1 MIKMIKKY
9 RRPVLLVTDVIFIIL
24 AVIIFVRVRN
34 AYDTLYHVQE
44 SKRWSTK
51 DMPSAQI
58 DVYVSENKAISTND
72 INSVRAKIVKDL
84 TTDGLIEE
92 GNKKRI
98 WADSFSA
105 ETEVEIKKD
114 GNMYSANAVLTGGDF
129 FLFHPIPVIS
139 GSYISES
146 DEDPYRIVLDE
157 TMAWSIFGST
167 DVEGMEVFIGNRIYT
182 VAGVVKVDKGKFAE
196 ATYGSK
202 GRVFILYK
210 SYTSSKGLGT
220 SETADGTSSD
230 SGDSSATEDSSGS
243 QDSLMILNYQ
253 AVLPNKVQNYASN
266 IIKKGFGVSTD
277 LSDEAKQSNIISTDE
292 IEVIDNTIRYRLL
305 GILLDLRSMPYRSMR
320 VSSVYYPYWENEA
333 RYIQDQMVY
342 AYVSCFLLFILPFLT
357 IIHYIGKVVVIIR
370 DKFEF
375 LFETD
380 YLPKNKLL
388 RKSEY

>member
-9 RRPVLLVTDVIFIIL
+9 RRPVLLVTDAIFIIL

-58 DVYVSENKAISTND
+58 DVYVSENKAISIND

-157 TMAWSIFGST
+157 TMAWNIFGST

-182 VAGVVKVDKGKFAE
+182 VAGVVKVDKENLPKLLTVAREEFSYSIGLIHQVKDLEPLKLLMVQAQIVE
-196 ATYGSK
+196 I
-202 GRVFILYK
+202 RVLQK
-210 SYTSSKGLGT
+210 LH
-220 SETADGTSSD
+220 
-230 SGDSSATEDSSGS
+230 
-243 QDSLMILNYQ
+243 Q
-253 AVLPNKVQNYASN
+253 VH
-266 IIKKGFGVSTD
+266 
-277 LSDEAKQSNIISTDE
+277 
-292 IEVIDNTIRYRLL
+292 R
-305 GILLDLRSMPYRSMR
+305 ILL
-320 VSSVYYPYWENEA
+320 
-333 RYIQDQMVY
+333 
-342 AYVSCFLLFILPFLT
+342 
-357 IIHYIGKVVVIIR
+357 
-370 DKFEF
+370 
-375 LFETD
+375 
-380 YLPKNKLL
+380 
-388 RKSEY
+388 